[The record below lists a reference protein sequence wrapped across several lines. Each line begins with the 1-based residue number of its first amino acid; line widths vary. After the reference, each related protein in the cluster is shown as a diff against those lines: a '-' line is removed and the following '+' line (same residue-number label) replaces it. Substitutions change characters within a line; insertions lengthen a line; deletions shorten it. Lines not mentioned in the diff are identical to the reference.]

1 MRCLVKELQAK
12 IPRDL
17 VPNDL
22 LGFDGAA
29 DEIESNAN
37 AEEMP
42 TNALV
47 SVFTT
52 AEAAEP
58 ETPANNPVSD
68 LVLVA
73 ETTLDV
79 PPFSATQAV
88 AREEKE

>member
-1 MRCLVKELQAK
+1 
-12 IPRDL
+12 
-17 VPNDL
+17 
-22 LGFDGAA
+22 
-29 DEIESNAN
+29 
-37 AEEMP
+37 MP

-68 LVLVA
+68 FVLVA